1 MIGGERA
8 TGTLVGGLGARDGL
22 SLEGGKA
29 LTYGH
34 GADAAR
40 AARVGG
46 KAAVHGSHVVRASH
60 GPVAVSRVVNIANQ
74 RGQALGLD
82 DQRGGGAGLVGKPER
97 AGGAALAYEGA
108 GLVTEYKPVQGRRL
122 GEARRD
128 PPTRDRR
135 RRSWAPPASGRVGNG
150 LQNSHQDKNDLNALG
165 GARAACCG
173 LPTEYLENPVH
184 GVWTSL
190 LGSSWAKAR
199 ERLVR

>member
-46 KAAVHGSHVVRASH
+46 EAAVHGPPVVRASH
-60 GPVAVSRVVNIANQ
+60 GPVAVSRVVDVADQ

-122 GEARRD
+122 GEAREVSGKALVGGLGARD
-128 PPTRDRR
+128 
-135 RRSWAPPASGRVGNG
+135 G
-150 LQNSHQDKNDLNALG
+150 LSLEGGKALTYG
-165 GARAACCG
+165 HGADAARAARVG
-173 LPTEYLENPVH
+173 GEAAVH
-184 GVWTSL
+184 GPHV
-190 LGSSWAKAR
+190 
-199 ERLVR
+199 VRASHGPVAASRAVDVAAHRGQAL